1 MFPIDIVSNSC
12 FQGSLSAS
20 IFLNIAYLA
29 QAFLIIIFSA
39 EKISDQ
45 MILYHGLYT
54 SKNYELDFKNCDEL
68 DSASGITFCTL
79 SRDLGHVM
87 YQGRDLVTC

>member
-1 MFPIDIVSNSC
+1 MKLFC
-12 FQGSLSAS
+12 
-20 IFLNIAYLA
+20 
-29 QAFLIIIFSA
+29 IIIFSA

-79 SRDLGHVM
+79 SRDLGI
-87 YQGRDLVTC
+87 VT